1 MSTVPMGLMGE
12 SPRSR
17 LRDALIGGAVG
28 GAIST
33 IPPVRLP
40 WALRAALVVL
50 PAGLTAGTVA
60 AASRSVRVDTLLDGD
75 TVGQGA
81 READARDAPT
91 QDQDQDQDQHQEILL
106 PAGLR
111 AGLALAAGAGMI
123 GAGLAGY
130 RLDGW
135 LDRRLRARRVPAPG
149 S

>member
-17 LRDALIGGAVG
+17 LRHALIGGAVG

-33 IPPVRLP
+33 IPPARLP

-50 PAGLTAGTVA
+50 PVGLTAGTVA
-60 AASRSVRVDTLLDGD
+60 AASRSVRLDTLLDGD
-75 TVGQGA
+75 TAGQGAREDAGA

-91 QDQDQDQDQHQEILL
+91 QDQDQDQEILL
-106 PAGLR
+106 PA
-111 AGLALAAGAGMI
+111 
-123 GAGLAGY
+123 
-130 RLDGW
+130 
-135 LDRRLRARRVPAPG
+135 PG